1 MRVRSQNVSLSPDST
16 FRICDV
22 TEEGLVILEPAC
34 LADQQL
40 DHQSFA
46 SLRAE
51 LRQRLGRN
59 GALLVVG
66 PLERFNPIFQVGSHE

>member
-1 MRVRSQNVSLSPDST
+1 MRRTQSQKIWLSPGQL

-22 TEEGLVILEPAC
+22 TDEGLVILEPAR

-46 SLRAE
+46 SLRAL

-59 GALLVVG
+59 GTLLVVG
-66 PLERFNPIFQVGSHE
+66 PLARFHSESEGGHE